1 MVVAATPN
9 APPFA
14 DPDPNAPLWCRG
26 GLLNHRSKHPF
37 GAEPRRLCRGEDR
50 GDDGDDVGLVTE
62 MRRWEGAGDM
72 EVEMTRSGDDE
83 SGGGRL
89 WLPELFA
96 GKLFR
101 QRRRKM
107 IERKMEAGS
116 SSELSLGL
124 EVATGDDGISS
135 RNLFT
140 DNELPSSV
148 HTVVSDDNLLTE
160 ILLRLPI
167 LALLFFKSVSKRW
180 LALIKHIN
188 STLRRTKNP
197 NLDPPTG
204 LFIQRLES
212 PSLYD
217 FVSLDSRIP
226 SGIYPLPLN
235 FNFRLNSQTRFFIV
249 DSCNGLLLCEGVNQD
264 NMIMTN
270 IRCVYNPSVNLFK
283 MLPKCHDP
291 SLTRV
296 KPFMK
301 IAFDPRKSTH
311 YKVVLIGD
319 GFNKIEIYSSKAGS
333 WSVCR
338 IPNISHMYFQLG
350 IYWNNAIHWL
360 DNEPLHFKLDILNE
374 HPIITK
380 IQLPVTV
387 DKKMPLSRK
396 LFESRGCLL
405 LLGVDHNNSQQFNIY
420 EMSNVSSEWSV
431 KYNLNFDDNIILWPM
446 KFSYDVW
453 CIVLGEREEDSFIV
467 MELDKK
473 IVEYKIMSKNFLEL
487 YDMGPG
493 HALGGFQFFASFAG
507 PEHEGTCSRES
518 DTLSSVMDSLVCNAG
533 YETLMIN

>member
-1 MVVAATPN
+1 MSPGNICHRGTNYLTEKYVRPTVSLGKVAGEGIPVEHSPATSRWGFPSDLSLGK
-9 APPFA
+9 APKCRWGMCA
-14 DPDPNAPLWCRG
+14 DICCLTG
-26 GLLNHRSKHPF
+26 QVSSLF
-37 GAEPRRLCRGEDR
+37 
-50 GDDGDDVGLVTE
+50 
-62 MRRWEGAGDM
+62 M
-72 EVEMTRSGDDE
+72 EIIP
-83 SGGGRL
+83 
-89 WLPELFA
+89 W
-96 GKLFR
+96 
-101 QRRRKM
+101 
-107 IERKMEAGS
+107 S

-140 DNELPSSV
+140 DNELPSFV

-167 LALLFFKSVSKRW
+167 LSLLFFKSVSKRW

-226 SGIYPLPLN
+226 SGIHPLPLN
-235 FNFRLNSQTRFFIV
+235 FNFLLNSQTRFFIV

-270 IRCVYNPSVNLFK
+270 IRC
-283 MLPKCHDP
+283 
-291 SLTRV
+291 R
-296 KPFMK
+296 
-301 IAFDPRKSTH
+301 
-311 YKVVLIGD
+311 
-319 GFNKIEIYSSKAGS
+319 
-333 WSVCR
+333 
-338 IPNISHMYFQLG
+338 G

-387 DKKMPLSRK
+387 DKKMPLSRT
-396 LFESRGCLL
+396 LFESRGYLL

-431 KYNLNFDDNIILWPM
+431 K
-446 KFSYDVW
+446 
-453 CIVLGEREEDSFIV
+453 
-467 MELDKK
+467 
-473 IVEYKIMSKNFLEL
+473 SKNFREL
-487 YDMGPG
+487 YDMRG
-493 HALGGFQFFASFAG
+493 HALCRFQFFASFAG
-507 PEHEGTCSRES
+507 
-518 DTLSSVMDSLVCNAG
+518 V
-533 YETLMIN
+533 